1 MRNILLGCLLLA
13 VTALRAVT
21 VLWSVPNSEYS
32 WIEHAKVYFVYAG
45 SPLSPA
51 SEYVAAKNA
60 ITEAALAAGTV
71 VKGSINRDEDSNGVV
86 VVDGIKGV
94 FQADALTGSN
104 VQGYFYAVFVN
115 NTQQDDPEYAVLGGK
130 EFGASNGVYGTTVG
144 GDQQLITGDYVSID
158 TFLGGTWTAAKTP
171 EPTVLALLSIGL
183 AGFVLR
189 RKVK

>member
-1 MRNILLGCLLLA
+1 MRNVLLGCLLLA

-32 WIEHAKVYFVYAG
+32 WINDAEVYFVYAE
-45 SPLSPA
+45 SPLSAA

-60 ITEAALAAGTV
+60 ITPEALAAGTV
-71 VKGSINRDEDSNGVV
+71 VNGSINKDEVSDGVF

-104 VQGYFYAVFVN
+104 VSGYFYAVFVN
-115 NTQQDDPEYAVLGGK
+115 TTQQNDPEYAVLGGK
-130 EFGASNGVYGTTVG
+130 TFGASNGVYGTTVE
-144 GDQQLITGDYVSID
+144 GDQQLITGDYVQID

>member
-32 WIEHAKVYFVYAG
+32 WIEHAKVYFVYAES

-51 SEYVAAKNA
+51 SEYAAAKNA
-60 ITEAALAAGTV
+60 ITPEALEAKRTV
-71 VKGSINRDEDSNGVV
+71 VEGSINKDEVSDGVF

-94 FQADALTGSN
+94 FQALTGSN
-104 VQGYFYAVFVN
+104 VKGYFYAVFVN
-115 NTQQDDPEYAVLGGK
+115 TQNNSEYAVLGEK
-130 EFGASNGVYGTTVG
+130 EFGASNGVYGTTVE
-144 GDQQLITGDYVSID
+144 GDKPLTTGDYVQID

>member
-32 WIEHAKVYFVYAG
+32 WINDAEVYFVYAG

-60 ITEAALAAGTV
+60 ITPEALEAKETV
-71 VKGSINRDEDSNGVV
+71 VEGSINRDEDLNG

-94 FQADALTGSN
+94 FQADALTGSD
-104 VQGYFYAVFVN
+104 VKGYFYAVFVN
-115 NTQQDDPEYAVLGGK
+115 QQDKSEYAVLGEK
-130 EFGASNGVYGTTVG
+130 TFGASNGVYGTTVG